1 MAEIYEIAAAVAP
14 MREAPSRDATQVTQ
28 ALFGER
34 AAIDEVKDGWGMGRL
49 EGDGYAGWLPMDALR
64 KAALEPTH
72 KVAALSTLAFPGPSI
87 KLPPAMALPFAARVA
102 IARHEGTFAITP
114 DGWHLP
120 ARHLSTIDSFE
131 SDFAG
136 VAERFLNAPYL
147 WGGKTHLGLDC
158 SGLVQVSLNACGTA
172 SPRDS
177 GPQEKA
183 LGTALSKDAKLTRG
197 DLIFWKGHVA
207 IVRDDRT
214 MIHANAF
221 HMCVAIEGIAEG
233 IARIAASGSDVTS
246 VKRLETP
253 CRSPSRG

>member
-14 MREAPSRDATQVTQ
+14 MRDAPSADATQVTQ
-28 ALFGER
+28 ALHGER
-34 AAIDEVKDGWGMGRL
+34 AEIAEMNDGFGRGRL
-49 EGDGYAGWLPMDALR
+49 AGDGYTGWLPMAALR
-64 KAALEPTH
+64 KAGPEPTH

-87 KLPPAMALPFAARVA
+87 KLPPVMALPFGARLEIV
-102 IARHEGTFAITP
+102 RNESTFAITP

-120 ARHLSTIDSFE
+120 ARHLAERAHSE

-147 WGGKTHLGLDC
+147 WGGKTYLGLDC
-158 SGLVQVSLNACGTA
+158 SGLVQVSLDACGIA

-183 LGTALSKDAKLTRG
+183 LGKPLPKDAAPKRG

-207 IVRDDRT
+207 IVRDGET

-221 HMCVAIEGIAEG
+221 HMCVAVEPIEEG

-246 VKRLETP
+246 IKRL
-253 CRSPSRG
+253 